1 MGDLTCPACRER
13 KDTGHTHARPGCIVL
28 SKEQLEQRQRERDE
42 YLEYCERSG
51 ENPYYDTLEEKRG
64 DK

>member
-1 MGDLTCPACRER
+1 MGDLTCPACRAR
-13 KDTGHTHARPGCIVL
+13 KDEGHTHDKGCMVL
-28 SKEQLEQRQRERDE
+28 SPAQLEQRDRERAE